1 MATKEEFDNKVVD
14 GKISHLSRLD
24 RDTITFFFESG
35 YAHSSIPV
43 EVTKKLLD
51 LNLATKIKSYVSESG
66 ILCQAINKAYF
77 IKLNYFGLMVRKKLK
92 QVNLGDKN
100 ESIICR

>member
-24 RDTITFFFESG
+24 RDTITFYFESG

-43 EVTKKLLD
+43 EVTKKLID
-51 LNLATKIKSYVSESG
+51 LNLATKIKSYISEG
-66 ILCQAINKAYF
+66 GVLCQALKKTYF
-77 IKLNYFGLMVRKKLK
+77 IRLNYFGMMVRKKLK
-92 QVNLGDKN
+92 QTYIQHGSLLSKD
-100 ESIICR
+100 